1 MSVRAASGREG
12 FETKFG
18 KAKKSNPHQ
27 LKPKEVASI
36 ETIQQS
42 LLENFGD
49 IKDPRVERTKKH
61 QLTDIL
67 VIAILAVIG
76 GAQGWEDIE
85 NYGISKR
92 KWLEEFLVLPNGIPS
107 DDTFRRV
114 FEFINPEELNRCFLR
129 WIESL
134 VKNMGGE
141 IIPIDGKTIRGS
153 YDRNQGKSALHLIS
167 AWASEQNLVL
177 AQMKVEDKSNE
188 IIAIPALLEFLD
200 ITGSIIT
207 IDAMGTQ
214 TEIAKKIIDKKAD
227 YVLALKANHPTLYH
241 QVEQWFE
248 TAAAQDFQGIDVS
261 YDHRIEKGHH
271 RTEIRSCWSVPIS
284 ALGELYQP
292 KIWAGLQSVVMVVR
306 ERRLWNKTTRE
317 VQFYLSSLHSDAQLL
332 GRAIRKHWGIEN
344 QAHWILDCTFAE
356 DSCRIRSFHSPR
368 NFALLRRIALNALN
382 REQTYKRSLRQKMKR
397 TGMDNDYMIQV
408 LSSCFIDS
416 TLDSSQSLCQD

>member
-1 MSVRAASGREG
+1 MSAG
-12 FETKFG
+12 FETKSS
-18 KAKKSNPHQ
+18 ASKKRNHDQ
-27 LKPKEVASI
+27 VKPRQVASI
-36 ETIQQS
+36 EAIQQS
-42 LLENFGD
+42 LVENFGD
-49 IKDPRVERTKKH
+49 IKDKRVERTKKH

-67 VIAILAVIG
+67 VIAILAVIA

-85 NYGISKR
+85 NYGISKQE
-92 KWLEEFLVLPNGIPS
+92 WLEEFLELPNGIPS

-114 FEFINPEELNRCFLR
+114 FEFINPEELNRCFSR
-129 WIESL
+129 WIETL
-134 VKNMGGE
+134 VTNMGGE

-153 YDRNQGKSALHLIS
+153 YDRNQGKSALHVVS

-188 IIAIPALLEFLD
+188 ITAIPALLELLD

-214 TEIAKKIIDKKAD
+214 TEIANKIIDKKAD
-227 YVLALKANHPTLYH
+227 YVLALKANHPTLYN
-241 QVEQWFE
+241 QVKQWFE
-248 TAAAQDFQGIDVS
+248 TASSLSFQGIDVS

-271 RTEIRSCWSVPIS
+271 RTEIRQVWSVPVS

-306 ERRLWNKTTRE
+306 QRRLWNQTTRE
-317 VQFYLSSLHSDAQLL
+317 VQFYLSSLPSDAQLL

-356 DSCRIRSFHSPR
+356 DSCRIRSWNSPR

-382 REQTYKRSLRQKMKR
+382 REQTYKLSLRQKMKR
-397 TGMDNDYMIQV
+397 TAMDNDYMIQV

-416 TLDSSQSLCQD
+416 TLDSDKPLCQA